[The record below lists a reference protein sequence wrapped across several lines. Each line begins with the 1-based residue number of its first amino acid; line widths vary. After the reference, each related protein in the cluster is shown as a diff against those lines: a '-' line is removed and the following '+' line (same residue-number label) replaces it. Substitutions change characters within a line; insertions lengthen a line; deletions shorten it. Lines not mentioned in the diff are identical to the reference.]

1 MRAESGK
8 RLMQH
13 YLDVTDPDLVVV
25 EMDIY
30 WAHVA
35 QHQHRW
41 RYDENGARVEDI
53 FDPLATVAKQTHR
66 YPLYHAKDGDRTA
79 EPLGVGNGYTMV
91 PFGDPTADIDYAD
104 VLQGAGRQGVAQ
116 PELRAGQRA
125 RRQRGRPRS
134 VAALHRDQCGQH
146 ERAPRLAPMS
156 PRSGARAPW
165 CGRRFGHAAVKNTLT
180 HRMSSIYG

>member
-1 MRAESGK
+1 MYPHNHAPAYHFLQDGPLVTVTEDRVTGAPIAPTQVRAESGK

-13 YLDVTDPDLVVV
+13 YLDVTDPGLVVV

-41 RYDENGARVEDI
+41 RYDVNGKRVEDI

-79 EPLGVGNGYTMV
+79 QARSASA
-91 PFGDPTADIDYAD
+91 TAT
-104 VLQGAGRQGVAQ
+104 R
-116 PELRAGQRA
+116 
-125 RRQRGRPRS
+125 
-134 VAALHRDQCGQH
+134 
-146 ERAPRLAPMS
+146 
-156 PRSGARAPW
+156 
-165 CGRRFGHAAVKNTLT
+165 
-180 HRMSSIYG
+180 